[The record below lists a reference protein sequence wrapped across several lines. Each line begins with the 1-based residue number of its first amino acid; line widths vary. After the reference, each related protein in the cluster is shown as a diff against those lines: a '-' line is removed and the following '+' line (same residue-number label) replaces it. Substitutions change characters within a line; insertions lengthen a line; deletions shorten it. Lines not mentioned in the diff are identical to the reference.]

1 MYRLAGT
8 KDLFMKRAISKEISL
23 GLRFIFGMSRNDRSI
38 DASVLEQILAQ
49 EEVFYSGDILKQI
62 KRKLEYMLEEIED
75 PDYEYTFDCFGE
87 YLLYLML
94 RYASECSENW
104 TSTIPETDKRKIAD
118 VIHAEVEDCFTES
131 ELKTLVDRI
140 TDFTKMIAEVEENDL
155 GYDCLYWDRDF
166 LMYEHMNMA
175 DIDKYI
181 ETYGETLG
189 FIETQTENG
198 ESGSLKKEILSKM

>member
-8 KDLFMKRAISKEISL
+8 KDLFMERAVSKEISL
-23 GLRFIFGMSRNDRSI
+23 GVRFIFGMSRNEKTI
-38 DASVLEQILAQ
+38 DDSVLEQIFVQ
-49 EEVFYSGDILKQI
+49 EGVFYSRDMLQQI
-62 KRKLEYMLEEIED
+62 KRKVECMLEEIED

-87 YLLYLML
+87 YLLYIML
-94 RYASECSENW
+94 RYASQCSDNW
-104 TSTIPETDKRKIAD
+104 ESTISEAEKRKITD
-118 VIHAEVEDCFTES
+118 VIRAETEDCFTED
-131 ELKTLVDRI
+131 ELGVIVERV
-140 TDFTKMIAEVEENDL
+140 TDFTKMISEVEENDL

-198 ESGSLKKEILSKM
+198 ESGSLKKEILPKM